1 LKLAHRRQFLHLAAG
16 AAGLS
21 FAPHVARAQ
30 GYPSR
35 PVRMLIGYPPGGTVD
50 IHARLVA
57 QWLSERLGQPFIV
70 ENRAG
75 AGGSLATDAAVR
87 AAPDGYTLLYASA
100 ADSWNAA
107 LYTNLKFNFVGDV
120 APVASFQRGA
130 GVLVANPAVP
140 VKSVP
145 ALIAYAKANP
155 GKVTVASSGV
165 GSAPHIYWELFRTM
179 TGVEMLH
186 VPYRGAGPALADLMG
201 GQVQIMFS
209 TLAASI
215 EYVRTRKLL
224 ALGVTTLDRSEELP
238 DIPTLSQFV
247 PGYEAV
253 GWQGLVAPKNTPA
266 EFIGRLNGE
275 INAAL
280 ADTKMRARLAGLGS
294 TPFASSPSDFGKFIA
309 EFTDK
314 WGKVI
319 RAANI
324 KAE

>member
-16 AAGLS
+16 AAGLP

-238 DIPTLSQFV
+238 NIPTLSQFV

-266 EFIGRLNGE
+266 EFIDRLNGE